1 MGNNKDAYRIWHIIS
16 TYRTVLVL
24 LWLTRPFCAN
34 ELHVLV
40 HLQSC
45 RSVIPPPTADLQNNL
60 EPAAN
65 KYVSR
70 YRKEKSKSKEN
81 WENPAVPRVPC
92 YASFRLDRKNYFY
105 VSTFLH
111 FYVSTEK
118 VSSHYNIP

>member
-92 YASFRLDRKNYFY
+92 YRVIFILF
-105 VSTFLH
+105 
-111 FYVSTEK
+111 
-118 VSSHYNIP
+118 SSRQKKES